1 MRKKQNKSNKRPD
14 SWNQST
20 VWAAAL
26 LRPRRINNG
35 GMSRGSHLGIR
46 SLSRF
51 GCLLQASREAASSGF
66 AAHLTLWRFSTVLH
80 KSSDGAKQP
89 LIKWKKVHRSQVFTL
104 LYPIADEGEARWVK
118 KKKNHACV
126 FLPSKRH
133 CLSVAGGSSKEF
145 LAHQIQQTKPQNKN
159 LQFETLYPVT
169 PVQLWWSC
177 F

>member
-1 MRKKQNKSNKRPD
+1 M
-14 SWNQST
+14 
-20 VWAAAL
+20 
-26 LRPRRINNG
+26 RPRRINNG
-35 GMSRGSHLGIR
+35 GMSRGSHLGIH

-51 GCLLQASREAASSGF
+51 GCLLQVSREASGF
-66 AAHLTLWRFSTVLH
+66 AAHLTLWRFSSVLH
-80 KSSDGAKQP
+80 KSSYGAKQP

-104 LYPIADEGEARWVK
+104 LYPIADEGEARWV

-169 PVQLWWSC
+169 PVQL
-177 F
+177 